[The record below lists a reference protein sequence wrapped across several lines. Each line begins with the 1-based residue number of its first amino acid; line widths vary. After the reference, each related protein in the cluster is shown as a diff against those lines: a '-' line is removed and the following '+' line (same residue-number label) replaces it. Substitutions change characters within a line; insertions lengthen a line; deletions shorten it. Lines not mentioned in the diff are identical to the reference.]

1 MTVSIVVNG
10 FGGETYL
17 QSKILGQNWH
27 ENGLNNK
34 MDDEIKEETWMDL
47 KRMREEEN
55 NEVVASGNRR
65 WRPKTADS
73 ESE

>member
-1 MTVSIVVNG
+1 
-10 FGGETYL
+10 
-17 QSKILGQNWH
+17 
-27 ENGLNNK
+27 

-47 KRMREEEN
+47 KRMREEEK
-55 NEVVASGNRR
+55 NEAVASGNRR

>member
-10 FGGETYL
+10 FCGETYL

-27 ENGLNNK
+27 EHGLNNK

-47 KRMREEEN
+47 KRMREEEK
-55 NEVVASGNRR
+55 NEAVASGNWR

>member
-1 MTVSIVVNG
+1 
-10 FGGETYL
+10 
-17 QSKILGQNWH
+17 
-27 ENGLNNK
+27 